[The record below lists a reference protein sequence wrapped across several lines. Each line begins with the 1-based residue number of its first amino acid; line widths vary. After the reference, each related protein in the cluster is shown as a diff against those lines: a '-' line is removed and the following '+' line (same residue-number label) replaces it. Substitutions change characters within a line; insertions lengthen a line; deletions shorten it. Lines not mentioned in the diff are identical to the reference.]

1 MYAVNSNASII
12 QNLADAGCDEAAI
25 AKFMDSLKNG
35 KTAEGLK
42 LLEKHRRSLL
52 NELHKQQQKIDCLD
66 YLMHNL
72 RKGKTNQ

>member
-12 QNLADAGCDEAAI
+12 QNLTDAGCDEAAI
-25 AKFMDSLKNG
+25 TKFMDSLKNG
-35 KTAEGLK
+35 RPAEGLK
-42 LLEKHRRSLL
+42 LLETHRRSLL

-72 RKGKTNQ
+72 RKVKTNQ